1 MLKLIRTRVFARSAS
16 RGTHETRNTTGPREK
31 KCLAVG
37 CPDSAVPSCGF
48 RATGAIGA
56 VGGFPTEDRPAATGP
71 ARSIVR
77 RSVRPSSADVPRGA
91 RSLRPLAL
99 ACDCLLCHPS
109 RPSSRF
115 LPAIAPRLFAGAVS
129 SPPPSPTLP
138 LPPRLNV
145 SLAVHSV
152 APKARDLSHAT
163 WPLYLGA
170 EGPATASRWGALR
183 VGGSR
188 SAPPER
194 VALEDTDRGSKA
206 AAGGEGTGLPAV
218 LLLACPVPRLAMGDQ
233 DHRTSLGRDRSG
245 GGGLGTPRKPL
256 PRGVLVSFQ
265 HLHALLFFA
274 LHINFMQQQL
284 RRQCMPVG
292 NGIASVQNGQ
302 KSPCG
307 LSCPLTVQSCSSLSS
322 AVRCLQAFLC
332 CLLWALW
339 QSTIAVLELDGVWCL
354 GILSAPP
361 HTALLLHPHPSMNNI
376 FQDILNNACPP
387 FLLKSRAT
395 RSGVV

>member
-1 MLKLIRTRVFARSAS
+1 
-16 RGTHETRNTTGPREK
+16 THETRNTTGPREK

-91 RSLRPLAL
+91 RSARAAARSLRPLAL

-138 LPPRLNV
+138 LPPRPSIALLQKQE
-145 SLAVHSV
+145 S
-152 APKARDLSHAT
+152 DLSHAT

-194 VALEDTDRGSKA
+194 VAW
-206 AAGGEGTGLPAV
+206 
-218 LLLACPVPRLAMGDQ
+218 
-233 DHRTSLGRDRSG
+233 TSL
-245 GGGLGTPRKPL
+245 
-256 PRGVLVSFQ
+256 Q
-265 HLHALLFFA
+265 LL
-274 LHINFMQQQL
+274 
-284 RRQCMPVG
+284 R
-292 NGIASVQNGQ
+292 
-302 KSPCG
+302 
-307 LSCPLTVQSCSSLSS
+307 
-322 AVRCLQAFLC
+322 
-332 CLLWALW
+332 
-339 QSTIAVLELDGVWCL
+339 
-354 GILSAPP
+354 
-361 HTALLLHPHPSMNNI
+361 
-376 FQDILNNACPP
+376 
-387 FLLKSRAT
+387 
-395 RSGVV
+395 